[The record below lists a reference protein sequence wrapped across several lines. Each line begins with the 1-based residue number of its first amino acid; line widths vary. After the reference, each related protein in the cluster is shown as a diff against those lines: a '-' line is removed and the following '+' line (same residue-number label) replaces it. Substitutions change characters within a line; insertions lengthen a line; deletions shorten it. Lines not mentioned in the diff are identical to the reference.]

1 NEFNR
6 YGSLVL
12 PDGSMFF
19 DGMDGGTSFHP
30 ADLTE
35 GKDPSPTLLTGI
47 RLATRSIAMHELLDT
62 AGTLLSLTLPHNEPL
77 VTFRFAL
84 MDHTAP
90 KRNTFR
96 YRLVGYTDDWI
107 DGSTRNEATFTNLD
121 PGDYTFEVQGTD
133 HEGMIDPHTASI
145 HLSILPPWW
154 RTWWFRTAMALLII
168 GSAYALYRFRLEQ
181 QLREVRLREHIA
193 R

>member
-1 NEFNR
+1 MGLCRYDPRTGAARTFTKDDGIAGNEFNR

-19 DGMDGGTSFHP
+19 DGMDGGTSFRP
-30 ADLTE
+30 ADLKSSN
-35 GKDPSPTLLTGI
+35 GPSPTLLTGI
-47 RLATRSIAMHELLDT
+47 RLATRSIAIHELLDT
-62 AGTLLSLTLPHNEPL
+62 ARSSLSITTAQRALI
-77 VTFRFAL
+77 TFRFAM

-96 YRLVGYTDDWI
+96 YRLVGYTDQWI

-133 HEGMIDPHTASI
+133 HEGMVDPHLASI

-154 RTWWFRTAMALLII
+154 RT
-168 GSAYALYRFRLEQ
+168 
-181 QLREVRLREHIA
+181 
-193 R
+193 